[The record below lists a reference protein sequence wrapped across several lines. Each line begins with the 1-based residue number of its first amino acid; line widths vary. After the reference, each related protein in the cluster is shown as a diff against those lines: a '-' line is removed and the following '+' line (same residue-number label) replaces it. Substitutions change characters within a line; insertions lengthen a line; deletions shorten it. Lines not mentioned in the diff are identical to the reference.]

1 MVKFILDMTPKYP
14 NLGLK
19 AMLYIFSYSQDED
32 SPIATKAA
40 ELSNEIETV
49 IVNDEVPIKYR
60 TKSLDEMSIPDPYKY
75 LDKIHRDKY
84 KNEQLYFL
92 DYLKH
97 TSLKMKNIDIENR
110 NEVLA
115 AKLRTL
121 NRWIINSLRKWE
133 IDHDTDYEVKFH
145 GIMIPL
151 LEGDDEDPL
160 IIVNIISE
168 LARTFNTKLR

>member
-1 MVKFILDMTPKYP
+1 
-14 NLGLK
+14 
-19 AMLYIFSYSQDED
+19 MLYIFSYSQDED

-92 DYLKH
+92 D
-97 TSLKMKNIDIENR
+97 
-110 NEVLA
+110 
-115 AKLRTL
+115 
-121 NRWIINSLRKWE
+121 
-133 IDHDTDYEVKFH
+133 
-145 GIMIPL
+145 
-151 LEGDDEDPL
+151 
-160 IIVNIISE
+160 
-168 LARTFNTKLR
+168 